1 MMRNVL
7 GVCLFLTAYQPAA
20 GLPTEANKPY
30 RLQVVLRIAEHP
42 ILTDVFQKQ
51 VQRELQDSLQA
62 ALGDL
67 AKVEVARN
75 HPRLD
80 EVEAKGLQHA
90 LDSWNF
96 INDTKIQFVFI
107 DFVNGRYELQA
118 RQYDGT
124 AGLASPVVRRAST
137 PERLLVARNA
147 GLLIDKDFGLVGTI
161 TQKDDKKV
169 EVTFKGGALGS
180 PLSRWVKKDDVF
192 AVAQIVDQGGAG
204 QSAF

>member
-1 MMRNVL
+1 MMRNML
-7 GVCLFLTAYQPAA
+7 GACLFLTAYQPAVA
-20 GLPTEANKPY
+20 ALPTEANKPY

-107 DFVNGRYELQA
+107 
-118 RQYDGT
+118 
-124 AGLASPVVRRAST
+124 
-137 PERLLVARNA
+137 
-147 GLLIDKDFGLVGTI
+147 
-161 TQKDDKKV
+161 
-169 EVTFKGGALGS
+169 
-180 PLSRWVKKDDVF
+180 
-192 AVAQIVDQGGAG
+192 
-204 QSAF
+204 